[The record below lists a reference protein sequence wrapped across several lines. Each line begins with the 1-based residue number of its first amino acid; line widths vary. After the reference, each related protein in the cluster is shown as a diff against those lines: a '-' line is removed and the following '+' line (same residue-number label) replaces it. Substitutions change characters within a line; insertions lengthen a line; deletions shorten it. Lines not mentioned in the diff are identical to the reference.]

1 MENVDLHLTLLF
13 GWLVRTVGLA
23 LMWSIVV
30 LFVIVGAAL
39 LIDEPG
45 LAWVAVAVGPV
56 VFAWALMGAQAP
68 MPSGVDKE
76 L

>member
-1 MENVDLHLTLLF
+1 
-13 GWLVRTVGLA
+13 
-23 LMWSIVV
+23 MWSIVV